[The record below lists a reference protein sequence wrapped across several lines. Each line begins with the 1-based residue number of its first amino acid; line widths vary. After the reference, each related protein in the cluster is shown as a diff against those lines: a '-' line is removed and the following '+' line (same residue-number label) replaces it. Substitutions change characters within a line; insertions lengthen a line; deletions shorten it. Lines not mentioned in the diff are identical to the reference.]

1 MKEKHYR
8 SSQKMNEGKRTQLK
22 KMLNIH
28 MWIVD

>member
-1 MKEKHYR
+1 MKEKHYH
-8 SSQKMNEGKRTQLK
+8 SSENKEGKRTQLT